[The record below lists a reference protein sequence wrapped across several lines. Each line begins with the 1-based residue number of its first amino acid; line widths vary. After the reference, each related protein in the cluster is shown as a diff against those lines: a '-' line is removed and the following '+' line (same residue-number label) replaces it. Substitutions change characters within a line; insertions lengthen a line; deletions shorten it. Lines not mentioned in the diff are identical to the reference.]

1 MAGTNLLREKSL
13 GRFLLW
19 LFQCKAEIQRFHF
32 LTGSWLARRRFACLP
47 EIFCLCMLELLALGP
62 TPPRCHSLTGGI
74 RAERICL
81 PSLLS
86 NLSFNLC
93 SAPMALCKS
102 QYGPPWHISPFL
114 LLPFRGGGA
123 QKRNGEV
130 QEGLMSG

>member
-62 TPPRCHSLTGGI
+62 TPPRCHSLNWGDSSRKDLLALSSFQPI
-74 RAERICL
+74 IQ
-81 PSLLS
+81 SLLRPHGVMQIS
-86 NLSFNLC
+86 V
-93 SAPMALCKS
+93 
-102 QYGPPWHISPFL
+102 GPPWHISPFL

-123 QKRNGEV
+123 QKRNEEV